1 MTDFHLLRATTSH
14 IDDIMNIEE
23 ACFIKEIREK
33 REVFLERIK
42 CENDAFYVFLDGQKV
57 MGYISAERLEKIPET
72 ENEIALNHTPAGRG
86 NNLYISSFGILPS
99 YRGNG
104 DGKKLWEMAMNEFS
118 QIDGIKKIILLVNED
133 WKGALH
139 IYEKSG
145 FTVHKIF
152 PAFFPQPSNSS
163 TDKYRSDGILMV
175 KENI

>member
-57 MGYISAERLEKIPET
+57 MGYISAERLEKIPES
-72 ENEIALNHTPAGRG
+72 ENEIALNHKPLGIG

-104 DGKKLWEMAMNEFS
+104 NGKKLWEMAMNEFS
-118 QIDGIKKIILLVNED
+118 KIEGIKKFILLVNED

-145 FTVHKIF
+145 FTVHKIY
-152 PAFFPQPSNSS
+152 PAFFPRSDNS
-163 TDKYRSDGILMV
+163 RSDGILMV
-175 KENI
+175 KEKI